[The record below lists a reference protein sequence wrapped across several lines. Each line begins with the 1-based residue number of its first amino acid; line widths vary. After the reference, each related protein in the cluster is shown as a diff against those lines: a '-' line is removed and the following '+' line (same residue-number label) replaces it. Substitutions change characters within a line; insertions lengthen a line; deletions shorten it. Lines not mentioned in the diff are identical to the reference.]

1 MNHPP
6 LNLRYTPSMEN
17 PANDI
22 IELTMSYA
30 VPRCLHVVAELG
42 IADALDETPCTAAEL
57 AMKAGA
63 NPDALARALRLLSAY
78 GVFEIKD
85 GRFVHTP
92 TSRLLRSDHPQS
104 MRSFVRIIGNP
115 AVGGWKAFE
124 LLEHSIR
131 SGEASS
137 SQAVPGG
144 TWKYLAEHPEE
155 SRIFDEAMTG
165 KSQAMIPGVLE
176 ACDFSRF
183 KTIADIGGGRGHL
196 LRAVLHRAR
205 NATGVV
211 FDLPH
216 VLESAARE
224 TTPRLEFQAGDFFK
238 DKLPVCDAYI
248 IMQVIHDWNDAKS
261 TEILRAVRKAAPSN
275 AKLLL
280 VEAIVPNDPKPSW
293 IKMLDIFMLALL
305 NGKERTLA
313 EFEALFAASGFRLDK
328 VTDAGFGMSVLEA
341 TAI

>member
-1 MNHPP
+1 MSHPP
-6 LNLRYTPSMEN
+6 QHLRYTPSMEN
-17 PANDI
+17 AANDV

-30 VPRCLHVVAELG
+30 VPRCLHVIAELG
-42 IADALDETPCTAAEL
+42 VADALDDTSRTAAEL
-57 AMKAGA
+57 AMKTDADA
-63 NPDALARALRLLSAY
+63 DALARALRLLSAY
-78 GVFEIKD
+78 GVFEMKD
-85 GRFVHTP
+85 GRFAHTP

-104 MRSFVRIIGNP
+104 MRSFVRMIGNP

-124 LLEHSIR
+124 LLEHSMR
-131 SGEASS
+131 TGEASS

-144 TWKYLAEHPEE
+144 MWKYMSEHPEE

-165 KSQAMIPGVLE
+165 KSQAIIPGVLE

-196 LRAVLHRAR
+196 LRAILGRAPK
-205 NATGVV
+205 ATGVV

-216 VLESAARE
+216 VVEDAARQA
-224 TTPRLEFQAGDFFK
+224 TPRLEFQAGDFFK

-248 IMQVIHDWNDAKS
+248 IMQVIHDWNDAKA
-261 TEILRAVRKAAPSN
+261 TDILRAVRKSAPAN

-280 VEAIVPNDPKPSW
+280 VEAIVPNDSKPSW
-293 IKMLDIFMLALL
+293 IKMLDIFMLAIL

-313 EFEALFAASGFRLDK
+313 EFEALFAASNFRRDK
-328 VTDAGFGMSVLEA
+328 LADAGLGMSVLEA
-341 TAI
+341 TAV

>member
-1 MNHPP
+1 MNHLP
-6 LNLRYTPSMEN
+6 LNVRYTPTMEN
-17 PANDI
+17 PANTV

-30 VPRCLHVVAELG
+30 APRCLHVIAELG
-42 IADALDETPCTAAEL
+42 VADALDDTPRSAAEL

-63 NPDALARALRLLSAY
+63 DADALARTLRLLSAY
-78 GVFEIKD
+78 GVFEMKD

-104 MRSFVRIIGNP
+104 LRSFVRMIGNP
-115 AVGGWKAFE
+115 AIGGWKALE

-137 SQAVPGG
+137 NQAVPGG

-196 LRAVLHRAR
+196 LRSVLHRAQH
-205 NATGVV
+205 ATGVV

-216 VLESAARE
+216 VVEGVARE
-224 TTPRLEFQAGDFFK
+224 ATPRLKFQAGDFFK
-238 DKLPVCDAYI
+238 DKLPACDAYI
-248 IMQVIHDWNDAKS
+248 IMQVIHDWNDAKA
-261 TEILRAVRKAAPSN
+261 TEILRAVRKVAPAN

-280 VEAIVPNDPKPSW
+280 VEAIVPNDSKPSW

-328 VTDAGFGMSVLEA
+328 VTDAGLSMSVLEA
-341 TAI
+341 TAV